1 MSQLAA
7 DFHATLALGLTQL
20 VYQACERIQYKGP
33 VMLTGGCMANRL
45 LTAALVQEL
54 GKLSIESYFPQKVP
68 AGDGGIALGQVWLSH
83 LMVES
88 GAEKYEFSGDL

>member
-1 MSQLAA
+1 MSELAA

-20 VYQACERIQYKGP
+20 AYQACERIQYKGP

-88 GAEKYEFSGDL
+88 GAEKYEISGAL